1 MSGGH
6 FDYAQY
12 WIEDIAAE
20 IAQRVDWLVSEDD
33 GEDSFMQRLG
43 GKVRGSYS
51 PSNSSKSRSINTSAH
66 SLILRKQSN
75 RSSREKMMIQD
86 LTICAYWALD
96 PTFLYIDP
104 WCSVCYL

>member
-1 MSGGH
+1 MAMEINMSGGH

-43 GKVRGSYS
+43 GG
-51 PSNSSKSRSINTSAH
+51 KSAD
-66 SLILRKQSN
+66 LIRH
-75 RSSREKMMIQD
+75 
-86 LTICAYWALD
+86 
-96 PTFLYIDP
+96 
-104 WCSVCYL
+104 

>member
-43 GKVRGSYS
+43 GG
-51 PSNSSKSRSINTSAH
+51 KSAD
-66 SLILRKQSN
+66 LIRH
-75 RSSREKMMIQD
+75 
-86 LTICAYWALD
+86 
-96 PTFLYIDP
+96 
-104 WCSVCYL
+104 